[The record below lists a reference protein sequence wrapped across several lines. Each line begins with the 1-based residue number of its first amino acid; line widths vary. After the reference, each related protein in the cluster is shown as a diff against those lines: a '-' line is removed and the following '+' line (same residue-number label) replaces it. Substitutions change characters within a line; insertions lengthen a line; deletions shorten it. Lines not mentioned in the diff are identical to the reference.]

1 MAHMDRVWRT
11 SRIIQLLALLALL
24 GTATQIVGRQQPK
37 VIGNERLVSV
47 DPLPEAGGEICESVP
62 AADPG
67 HREAILMAALEQSA
81 EARAASLEA
90 RNAPTQDRSKLKP
103 VRWIHDPYAAFSS
116 VAVDPINN
124 EVVMTDENLFQIMV
138 YNRTTT
144 TPPSARLT
152 EPKRIIAGLKTK
164 IEFQC
169 GLYIDPKTGNIYAVN
184 NDTVDTLV
192 IFDRN
197 AKGDVPPTR
206 ELHTPHGTFGI
217 AVDEASEEMF
227 LTLQHDSAMVVF
239 RKYAEKDESPLRL
252 LQGEATGLADP
263 HGIALDSKNGWV
275 FIANHGAVSSRA
287 ARPDARA
294 SRRAGQK
301 QNWPLERASAVPG
314 SGRSL
319 PPSIIVHSMKAQGNV
334 SPLRVI
340 QGPKTQFDWPTGLAI
355 DEQRGELYVA
365 NDIGNSILVVNV
377 NDSGDVAPKRVI
389 QGPKTNLRNPTGV
402 WVDLKNNEVWA
413 ANFMNHSA
421 TVYPLNASGD
431 VAPLRIIRSGPMN
444 EPSLGIGNP
453 HPVAYDSKRE
463 QILVPN

>member
-1 MAHMDRVWRT
+1 MAHMIRVWRS
-11 SRIIQLLALLALL
+11 SRIIQLVVLLGLL

-47 DPLPEAGGEICESVP
+47 DPLPEAGGEICEPVP
-62 AADPG
+62 AADPVN
-67 HREAILMAALEQSA
+67 REAILMAALEQSV

-90 RNAPTQDRSKLKP
+90 RNAATQDRSKLKP

-124 EVVMTDENLFQIMV
+124 EVVMTDENLFQILV

-144 TPPSARLT
+144 TPPTARLT
-152 EPKRIIAGLKTK
+152 EPKRMIAGLKTK

-252 LQGEATGLADP
+252 LQGDATGLADP
-263 HGIALDSKNGWV
+263 HGIVLDTKHGLV
-275 FIANHGAVSSRA
+275 FIANHGAVSSRN
-287 ARPDARA
+287 ARPDARP
-294 SRRAGQK
+294 SRRAAQK
-301 QNWPLERASAVPG
+301 QNWPLERAAAVPG
-314 SGRSL
+314 SGRNL
-319 PPSIIVHSMKAQGNV
+319 PPSVIVHSMKAQGNV
-334 SPLRVI
+334 APLRVI
-340 QGPKTQFDWPTGLAI
+340 QGPKTQFNWPTGLAI

-365 NDIGNSILVVNV
+365 NDIGNSILGFNV
-377 NDSGDVAPKRVI
+377 TDRRDVAPNRVI
-389 QGPKTNLRNPTGV
+389 QGPKPNLRNPTGV

-421 TVYPLNASGD
+421 TVYPLSASGH
-431 VAPLRIIRSGPMN
+431 VAPLRVIRSGPLYQ
-444 EPSLGIGNP
+444 PSLGMGNP

>member
-1 MAHMDRVWRT
+1 MAHVVRIWGT
-11 SRIIQLLALLALL
+11 SRIIRCLVLVVLF
-24 GTATQIVGRQQPK
+24 GTATQLLLSRESQQTK
-37 VIGNERLVSV
+37 VIGSERLVSI
-47 DPLPEAGGEICESVP
+47 DPLPDAGGEICEPVP
-62 AADPG
+62 AIDPAN
-67 HREAILMAALEQSA
+67 RKAVLMAALEQRQD
-81 EARAASLEA
+81 ARAASVEA
-90 RNAPTQDRSKLKP
+90 RNAATQDRSKLKP

-287 ARPDARA
+287 ARPDART

-301 QNWPLERASAVPG
+301 QNWP
-314 SGRSL
+314 RSEEC
-319 PPSIIVHSMKAQGNV
+319 
-334 SPLRVI
+334 R
-340 QGPKTQFDWPTGLAI
+340 
-355 DEQRGELYVA
+355 
-365 NDIGNSILVVNV
+365 
-377 NDSGDVAPKRVI
+377 
-389 QGPKTNLRNPTGV
+389 
-402 WVDLKNNEVWA
+402 
-413 ANFMNHSA
+413 
-421 TVYPLNASGD
+421 
-431 VAPLRIIRSGPMN
+431 
-444 EPSLGIGNP
+444 
-453 HPVAYDSKRE
+453 
-463 QILVPN
+463 

>member
-294 SRRAGQK
+294 SR
-301 QNWPLERASAVPG
+301 
-314 SGRSL
+314 
-319 PPSIIVHSMKAQGNV
+319 
-334 SPLRVI
+334 
-340 QGPKTQFDWPTGLAI
+340 
-355 DEQRGELYVA
+355 
-365 NDIGNSILVVNV
+365 
-377 NDSGDVAPKRVI
+377 
-389 QGPKTNLRNPTGV
+389 
-402 WVDLKNNEVWA
+402 
-413 ANFMNHSA
+413 
-421 TVYPLNASGD
+421 
-431 VAPLRIIRSGPMN
+431 
-444 EPSLGIGNP
+444 
-453 HPVAYDSKRE
+453 
-463 QILVPN
+463 